1 MSLQVSTHPF
11 MMFPWK
17 HHVLVE
23 RIFIKKNI
31 LLLLP
36 SPKTKNPSKQQIA
49 VKEKEKVVNVLTVLV
64 KMSSGDFWSIMQL
77 QNLQVTDVPAL
88 LAVLEEEHFWQSTKN
103 DFRH

>member
-31 LLLLP
+31 LLLFP
-36 SPKTKNPSKQQIA
+36 SPKIKNPSKQQIA
-49 VKEKEKVVNVLTVLV
+49 VKEKEKVVDVLTVLV
-64 KMSSGDFWSIMQL
+64 KMSSGDFWPIMQL
-77 QNLQVTDVPAL
+77 QNIQVTDVPAL
-88 LAVLEEEHFWQSTKN
+88 LAVLEEEHF
-103 DFRH
+103 

>member
-1 MSLQVSTHPF
+1 MSLQISTHPF

-64 KMSSGDFWSIMQL
+64 KMSSGDFWPIMQL
-77 QNLQVTDVPAL
+77 QNIQVTDVPAL